1 MKKYIT
7 IIGLAIAGVIHA
19 QDAVTNDVPIV
30 APLPQIIVET
40 KTIVSTNT
48 ITRVEPINLTDAQFA
63 GIITMVQSSG
73 ISANVP
79 ITTENLR
86 GVMVR
91 KNPAGGWVVNIQ
103 VKQ

>member
-19 QDAVTNDVPIV
+19 QDAT
-30 APLPQIIVET
+30 LPQIVVET

-48 ITRVEPINLTDAQFA
+48 VTRVTPITLTDEQFA
-63 GIITMVQSSG
+63 GIITMVQGAG

-91 KNPAGGWVVNIQ
+91 KNPAGGWIINIQ